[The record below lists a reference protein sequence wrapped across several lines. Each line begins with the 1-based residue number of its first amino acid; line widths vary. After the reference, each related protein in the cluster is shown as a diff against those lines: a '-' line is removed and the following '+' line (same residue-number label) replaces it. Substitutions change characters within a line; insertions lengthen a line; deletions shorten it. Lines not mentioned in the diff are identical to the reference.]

1 MPLRI
6 SRRTTDRGRPPGLAS
21 GSNRLSRFH
30 WVRVRSEGYRF
41 DFTSDRL
48 GFMPNYRADL
58 AFRTPFKIA
67 ELNRTALRQL
77 GVSWLNP
84 QNNNI
89 LGQTIGGAANITGVA
104 GAPVPITQSTTGSRG
119 V

>member
-1 MPLRI
+1 MGIIRQEQPPRVMEKMPLRI

-41 DFTSDRL
+41 DFASDRL

-58 AFRTPFKIA
+58 AFRTPFEA
-67 ELNRTALRQL
+67 
-77 GVSWLNP
+77 VS
-84 QNNNI
+84 QAI
-89 LGQTIGGAANITGVA
+89 
-104 GAPVPITQSTTGSRG
+104 R
-119 V
+119 

>member
-1 MPLRI
+1 MEKMPLRT

-41 DFTSDRL
+41 DFASDRL

-58 AFRTPFKIA
+58 AFRTPFQSCGEPWGRGDGRA
-67 ELNRTALRQL
+67 SRPGRVVALE
-77 GVSWLNP
+77 P
-84 QNNNI
+84 
-89 LGQTIGGAANITGVA
+89 A
-104 GAPVPITQSTTGSRG
+104 GPSDGPWTD
-119 V
+119 